1 MLSSVMD
8 NLISKGEI
16 MLKKY
21 ENLLNL
27 NATIAKSLFE
37 EYKHPW
43 EVLPMIEDFILKT
56 IPNLGDEYEEISKD
70 VYIHKTAKISETA
83 YIKGPAIIGAN
94 TEVRHCAFIRGKVI
108 IGDNCVIGNS
118 TEVKNAI
125 IFNNVQC
132 PHFNYVG
139 DAVLGEYAH
148 TGAGVILSNVKS
160 DKSNVNVKD
169 KEEVIETGL
178 RKFSAIL
185 GNHVE
190 VGCNS
195 VVCPG
200 SVVGE
205 NTNIYPLTRVRGVI
219 PANRIVKD
227 MNNIVD
233 KEER

>member
-1 MLSSVMD
+1 MD
-8 NLISKGEI
+8 YLISKGEI

-27 NATIAKSLFE
+27 DATIAKSLFE
-37 EYKHPW
+37 EYEHPW
-43 EVLPMIEDFILKT
+43 EVLPMIEMFILRT

-70 VYIHKTAKISETA
+70 VYAHKTAKISETA

-94 TEVRHCAFIRGKVI
+94 TEVRHCAFIRGKVV

-139 DAVLGEYAH
+139 DSVLGEYSH
-148 TGAGVILSNVKS
+148 IGAGVILSNVKS
-160 DKSNVNVKD
+160 DKSNVKVKD
-169 KEEVIETGL
+169 KEEIIETGL
-178 RKFSAIL
+178 RKFSAVL

-200 SVVGE
+200 SVIGE
-205 NTNIYPLTRVRGVI
+205 NSNVYPLTMVRGVI
-219 PANRIVKD
+219 GPNRIVKD
-227 MNNIVD
+227 MNNIVEKGD
-233 KEER
+233 R